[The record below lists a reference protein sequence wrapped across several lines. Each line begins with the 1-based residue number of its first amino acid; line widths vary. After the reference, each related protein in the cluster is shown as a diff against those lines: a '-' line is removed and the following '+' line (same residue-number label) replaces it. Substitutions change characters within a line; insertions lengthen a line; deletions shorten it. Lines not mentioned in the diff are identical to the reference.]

1 MKIDLSKLIRP
12 NETVAVALSGG
23 RDSMALLHYMN
34 ANAKKFHINIIALNV
49 EHGIRGQE
57 SLRDTEFVK
66 DYCEKAG
73 IPLLLYSVDSLKKA
87 EEEKLSVEQ
96 AARLLRYQC
105 FYDAINDKKC
115 DKIATA
121 HHLDDNVESVLFN
134 LFRGTGIKGAAGIEK
149 DFDGKI
155 IRPFLSIN
163 KSDIE
168 EYAKENSFP
177 FVTDS
182 TNLCCDYT
190 RNALRLKV
198 IPEIKKLFPKMQ
210 DGIARF
216 AEILK
221 EDDDYL
227 VNESKKVLTLSEAK
241 AEITIPC
248 HPALFSRAT
257 ISALKHL
264 GVYKDY
270 EKVHIDA
277 AYSLIDKNNGTSI
290 NLPQGVLAIREYDKI
305 VFFLK
310 TDGDNCS
317 LPFALG
323 EFSFN
328 DKKIAIKKAKPIDL
342 KSGLF
347 LDADKIPKDALVRTK
362 KTGDAFEKFGGGTK
376 SLGDYL
382 TDKKIPLRERDN
394 LPLIASENEVLAIF
408 GVAVSN
414 KVKVDEFTKNI
425 LQIVIKEKN

>member
-1 MKIDLSKLIRP
+1 
-12 NETVAVALSGG
+12 
-23 RDSMALLHYMN
+23 MALLHYMN
-34 ANAKKFHINIIALNV
+34 ANAQKFHINIIALNV

-57 SLRDTEFVK
+57 SLRDTKFVK
-66 DYCEKAG
+66 DCCEKAG

-87 EEEKLSVEQ
+87 EEEKLSIEQ

-105 FYDAINDKKC
+105 FYEAISDKKC

-134 LFRGTGIKGAAGIEK
+134 LFRGTGVKGATGIEK
-149 DFDGKI
+149 DFGGKI
-155 IRPFLSIN
+155 IRPFLSVE
-163 KSDIE
+163 KSEIE
-168 EYAKENSFP
+168 EYAKENALP

-182 TNLCCDYT
+182 TNSCCDYT

-210 DGIARF
+210 GGIARF
-216 AEILK
+216 TEILK
-221 EDDDYL
+221 EDDDFL
-227 VNESKKVLTLSEAK
+227 VSESKKVLKLSEKK

-264 GVYKDY
+264 GVKKDY
-270 EKVHIDA
+270 EKAHIDA
-277 AYSLIDKNNGTSI
+277 AYSLIDKNNGASI
-290 NLPQGVLAIREYDKI
+290 NLPQGVFAIREYDKI

-310 TDGDNCS
+310 TDGDSCT

-323 EFSFN
+323 EFSFGN
-328 DKKIAIKKAKPIDL
+328 KKITIKKAYPIDL

-347 LDADKIPKDALVRTK
+347 LDADKIPKGTLIRTK
-362 KTGDAFEKFGGGTK
+362 KTGDTFEKFGGGTK

-382 TDKKIPLRERDN
+382 TDKKIPLRDRDN
-394 LPLIASENEVLAIF
+394 LPIIASESEALAIF
-408 GVAVSN
+408 GIAVSN
-414 KVKVDEFTKNI
+414 KVKVDESTKNI
-425 LQIVIKEKN
+425 LQISFID